1 MKSATNEARVR
12 VGVAGWYYPDWQGIV
27 YPTGRRG
34 VDHLRYLAQFVD
46 VIEINNTFYRPPET
60 GDVANW
66 CERVADIKDFVFT
79 LKLYQRFT
87 HMGEEGLGTGD
98 SPDSASRSARRS
110 WDSPRRAELQ
120 DFLRR
125 IRPIFERG
133 LGGALLAQFPHSF
146 HRTSENEA
154 YLRELLRQIEG
165 IPVVVEVRHYTW
177 NSAEALATLRELGAA
192 ICSIDQPMFRGSL
205 KPLEQVTSGI
215 AYIRLHGRT
224 KKNWFSEKADR
235 DERYDYLYSDAELG
249 PWVERARRLAEKARE
264 VYVIANNHFHGQAA
278 CNAIMFKSL
287 ILGRRVPAPAQ
298 LIKNFPELKAHA
310 NPDAPL
316 QEELF

>member
-1 MKSATNEARVR
+1 MR

-27 YPTGRRG
+27 YPSGRRG

-60 GDVANW
+60 SDVANW
-66 CERVADIKDFVFT
+66 CERVADIKDFVFAV
-79 LKLYQRFT
+79 KLYQRFT
-87 HMGEEGLGTGD
+87 HMGEEVPGTGD
-98 SPDSASRSARRS
+98 SPDSTSQSTRKS
-110 WDSPRRAELQ
+110 WDSPRRAELL

-125 IRPIFERG
+125 IRPIFDRG

-146 HRTSENEA
+146 HRTPENEA

-177 NSAEALATLRELGAA
+177 NSPEALATLRELGAA

-205 KPLEQVTSGI
+205 KPLEQVTSDI
-215 AYIRLHGRT
+215 AYIRLHGRN

-235 DERYDYLYSDAELG
+235 DQRYDYLYSDTELA

-287 ILGRRVPAPAQ
+287 LLKRPVSAPAQ
-298 LIKNFPELKAHA
+298 LMKAFPGLKAYA